1 MVRLSSCRLA
11 RHHLLTVTLM
21 LTTAYVNCFST
32 VGARPSPIPFG
43 SKFSS
48 ISKKQQ
54 VGEVS
59 IERGYIRNGLNVR
72 GGGQRMELF
81 MAGLS
86 PTVASLLAGSVAG
99 AIGVGV
105 AFPLDTLKT
114 RSQVM
119 GQPQANEAATETG
132 NSNSNNIGMFE
143 LIQLIYAAE
152 GIKGFFGGVRGMMI
166 GQAFIKAVAF
176 GTNGW
181 MLVSVNDAF
190 PHISTFNSLI
200 TAAAFAGFMASF
212 LVAPFERVKVMM
224 QASDDYTSEL
234 QTVEVILKT
243 EGLKGLLTRGLGPT
257 LAREIPSYGI
267 YFVTYGLLMQT
278 AIATIFGSGAPLIA
292 GAAAGCACWIPVYP
306 IDVVKTLVQ
315 NTAGD
320 GEKDAFKIM
329 RELYKSEGIGGFF
342 DGLTPKMYRAMVNHA
357 TTFWLYDLIM
367 TYYNN
372 AVLI

>member
-43 SKFSS
+43 SKFLS

-59 IERGYIRNGLNVR
+59 IESGYIRKGLNVR

-181 MLVSVNDAF
+181 MLASVNVS
-190 PHISTFNSLI
+190 I
-200 TAAAFAGFMASF
+200 
-212 LVAPFERVKVMM
+212 
-224 QASDDYTSEL
+224 
-234 QTVEVILKT
+234 
-243 EGLKGLLTRGLGPT
+243 
-257 LAREIPSYGI
+257 EI
-267 YFVTYGLLMQT
+267 
-278 AIATIFGSGAPLIA
+278 
-292 GAAAGCACWIPVYP
+292 
-306 IDVVKTLVQ
+306 
-315 NTAGD
+315 
-320 GEKDAFKIM
+320 
-329 RELYKSEGIGGFF
+329 
-342 DGLTPKMYRAMVNHA
+342 
-357 TTFWLYDLIM
+357 
-367 TYYNN
+367 
-372 AVLI
+372 